1 MLIFR
6 PLIRPFD
13 FAGRATRAEYWL
25 YLILQTA
32 VVGGCIVAST
42 GALAHRDLPQAL
54 AGMAVWLAAAGL
66 AWVLLGIP
74 YSALLSRRLHDTG
87 RSAWWML
94 LIVPGYLSAFQSIA
108 ALIDAASR
116 ASAAGAG
123 PRLSALDLLS
133 PGAGGA
139 ALDLIVPVCGLIL
152 GVITLLP
159 GQRGP
164 NRFGP
169 DPLDPH
175 AAGDPAA
182 SPYDEGRLEVLF
194 AEVRRDIET
203 AGASSPDH
211 VRSRD
216 FDGAEQAAVRAFG
229 RRGA

>member
-1 MLIFR
+1 MLILR

-54 AGMAVWLAAAGL
+54 AGMAVWLTAAGL

-74 YSALLSRRLHDTG
+74 YLALLSRRLHDTG

-94 LIVPGYLSAFQSIA
+94 LIIPGYLSAFQSIA
-108 ALIDAASR
+108 ALIDASSR
-116 ASAAGAG
+116 ASAAADS

-164 NRFGP
+164 NRFGL

-175 AAGDPAA
+175 AAGDRAA
-182 SPYDEGRLEVLF
+182 SPYDEGRLEALF
-194 AEVRRDIET
+194 AEVRRDNET
-203 AGASSPDH
+203 AAAASSEP
-211 VRSRD
+211 VRTRD
-216 FDGAEQAAVRAFG
+216 LDGADPAAVPAFG
-229 RRGA
+229 RRSA

>member
-13 FAGRATRAEYWL
+13 FAGRAARAEYWL

-32 VVGGCIVAST
+32 VVGGCLIAATRAFSQRD
-42 GALAHRDLPQAL
+42 AAHIL
-54 AGMAVWLAAAGL
+54 AGLGFWLGAAGL

-74 YSALLSRRLHDTG
+74 YFALLSRRLHDTG

-94 LIVPGYLSAFQSIA
+94 LIIPGYLSAFQTIA
-108 ALIDAASR
+108 ALVDAADR
-116 ASAAGAG
+116 V
-123 PRLSALDLLS
+123 
-133 PGAGGA
+133 GAGGA
-139 ALDLIVPVCGLIL
+139 DRGLAATALLSTGAGGGMLDLIVPVCGVII

-159 GQRGP
+159 GQSGP

-175 AAGDPAA
+175 AGKDEPPSLYDPDRLDTLFAEARRENEMARAA
-182 SPYDEGRLEVLF
+182 SPDPGG
-194 AEVRRDIET
+194 D
-203 AGASSPDH
+203 
-211 VRSRD
+211 
-216 FDGAEQAAVRAFG
+216 RAFG